1 MKLEQRALRFHAN
14 GNALI
19 GIVDVPERPLARGM
33 LILADS
39 SQYRSGSDRQFTL
52 LSRLL
57 AARGVAVMRFDR
69 TGAGD
74 SEGHASLRALD
85 DVAAAVKEFF
95 IHVPEMKESVIL
107 APGDA
112 AACAALYAAGDLRIT
127 GLALLDPLLPLQ
139 PQDITGTQA
148 QVQPQA
154 AGTLL
159 RYGPRSA
166 ADRLF
171 RRAAAFRRAASRAIG
186 RGAEHAQELGPG
198 HEPAAGQASA
208 GRTSAGRIA
217 PKLAQALAGFGGRVL
232 LVCGSTGPGARDAT
246 CALEEQHPRSRRVEI
261 AHAGVDARRSVWR
274 DAVAFAC
281 ASWLGS
287 W

>member
-1 MKLEQRALRFHAN
+1 MKLEQRALRFHAS

-39 SQYRSGSDRQFTL
+39 SQYRAGSDRQFTL

-57 AARGVAVMRFDR
+57 AARGVAVLRFDR
-69 TGAGD
+69 AGAGD

-85 DVAAAVKEFF
+85 DVAAAMKEFF
-95 IHVPEMKESVIL
+95 ILVPEMKEAVIL

-112 AACAALYAAGDLRIT
+112 AACAALYAAGDLRVT
-127 GLALLDPLLPLQ
+127 GLALLDPLLPLLPLL
-139 PQDITGTQA
+139 PQAVTAAQA
-148 QVQPQA
+148 QSKAP
-154 AGTLL
+154 GTLL

-166 ADRLF
+166 ADRLL
-171 RRAAAFRRAASRAIG
+171 RRAAALRRAASRAIG
-186 RGAEHAQELGPG
+186 RGVDDGSEPGPG
-198 HEPAAGQASA
+198 RQLAAGHASA
-208 GRTSAGRIA
+208 GQLA
-217 PKLAQALAGFGGRVL
+217 PRLDQALAGFGGRVL

-274 DAVAFAC
+274 DSVAFAC

>member
-1 MKLEQRALRFHAN
+1 MKLEQRALRFHAR
-14 GNALI
+14 GEALI

-39 SQYRSGSDRQFTL
+39 SQYRAGSHRQFTL

-69 TGAGD
+69 LGAGD
-74 SEGHASLRALD
+74 SEGQARLQGLD
-85 DVAAAVKEFF
+85 DVGAAMKEFF

-107 APGDA
+107 ASGDA
-112 AACAALYAAGDLRIT
+112 AGCAALYAAQDARVT
-127 GLALLDPLLPLQ
+127 GLALLDPLLPQSLAAANS
-139 PQDITGTQA
+139 PDGAGQDATPG
-148 QVQPQA
+148 
-154 AGTLL
+154 L

-171 RRAAAFRRAASRAIG
+171 RRAAAFRRAASRVIG
-186 RGAEHAQELGPG
+186 REPPG
-198 HEPAAGQASA
+198 QGVAPA
-208 GRTSAGRIA
+208 
-217 PKLAQALAGFGGRVL
+217 LAQALAGFGGRVL
-232 LVCGSTGPGARDAT
+232 LVCGGAQDPGQDAT
-246 CALEEQHPRSRRVEI
+246 RALEGQYPRSRRVEI
-261 AHAGVDARRSVWR
+261 AHAGCEARRSIWR

>member
-39 SQYRSGSDRQFTL
+39 SQYRAGSDRQFTL

-69 TGAGD
+69 AGAGD
-74 SEGHASLRALD
+74 SEGHASPRALD
-85 DVAAAVKEFF
+85 DVAAAMKEFF

-127 GLALLDPLLPLQ
+127 GLALLDPLLPLLGQ
-139 PQDITGTQA
+139 AVTGA
-148 QVQPQA
+148 PAQPQA
-154 AGTLL
+154 TGTLL

-166 ADRLF
+166 ADRLV
-171 RRAAAFRRAASRAIG
+171 RRAAALRRAASRAIG
-186 RGAEHAQELGPG
+186 RRVEHGYEPDPDG
-198 HEPAAGQASA
+198 HASAGHASA
-208 GRTSAGRIA
+208 GRVA

-232 LVCGSTGPGARDAT
+232 LVCGSSGPGAADAT

>member
-1 MKLEQRALRFHAN
+1 MKLEQRALRFHCA

-19 GIVDVPERPLARGM
+19 GIVDVPERPLVRGM

-39 SQYRSGSDRQFTL
+39 SQYRAGSNRQFTL

-69 TGAGD
+69 QGAGD
-74 SEGHASLRALD
+74 SEGIPASEGIED
-85 DVAAAVKEFF
+85 IGAAMKEFF

-112 AACAALYAAGDLRIT
+112 AAAAALYAASDARVT
-127 GLALLDPLLPLQ
+127 GLALLDPLLP
-139 PQDITGTQA
+139 QA
-148 QVQPQA
+148 PA
-154 AGTLL
+154 AGTPQVPAPPL
-159 RYGPRSA
+159 RYGPRST
-166 ADRLF
+166 ADRLL
-171 RRAAAFRRAASRAIG
+171 RRAAAFGRA
-186 RGAEHAQELGPG
+186 
-198 HEPAAGQASA
+198 
-208 GRTSAGRIA
+208 AGRIVGRETPA
-217 PKLAQALAGFGGRVL
+217 KNVPPALAQALGGFGGRVL
-232 LVCGSTGPGARDAT
+232 LVCGACERSGRDA
-246 CALEEQHPRSRRVEI
+246 ARGFEDQHPRSRRVEI
-261 AHAGVDARRSVWR
+261 AHTALGGRRSAWR

>member
-39 SQYRSGSDRQFTL
+39 SQYRAGSDRQFTL

-69 TGAGD
+69 AGAGD

-85 DVAAAVKEFF
+85 DVAAAMKEFF

-112 AACAALYAAGDLRIT
+112 ITCAALYAAGDLRIT
-127 GLALLDPLLPLQ
+127 GLALLDPLLPL
-139 PQDITGTQA
+139 P
-148 QVQPQA
+148 PQA
-154 AGTLL
+154 VTGAQALSKPDGALL

-186 RGAEHAQELGPG
+186 RGMEQAPERDPG
-198 HEPAAGQASA
+198 RQLASGQACTGHA
-208 GRTSAGRIA
+208 PADRLA

-232 LVCGSTGPGARDAT
+232 LVCGSNGPGARDAT

-261 AHAGVDARRSVWR
+261 AHAGVDPRRSVWR

>member
-39 SQYRSGSDRQFTL
+39 RQYRAGSDRQFTL

-69 TGAGD
+69 AGAGD
-74 SEGHASLRALD
+74 SEGHASLRAQE
-85 DVAAAVKEFF
+85 DVAAAMKEFF

-112 AACAALYAAGDLRIT
+112 AACAALYAAGDRRVT
-127 GLALLDPLLPLQ
+127 GLALLDPLLPLTPPAVAGAQ
-139 PQDITGTQA
+139 P
-148 QVQPQA
+148 PL
-154 AGTLL
+154 AGALL

-186 RGAEHAQELGPG
+186 RGFEQDAG
-198 HEPAAGQASA
+198 GQAA
-208 GRTSAGRIA
+208 DRLA

-232 LVCGSTGPGARDAT
+232 LVCGSSGPGARDAT

>member
-1 MKLEQRALRFHAN
+1 MKLEQRALRFHCA

-19 GIVDVPERPLARGM
+19 GIVDVPERPLVRGM

-39 SQYRSGSDRQFTL
+39 TQYRAGSHRQFTL

-69 TGAGD
+69 AGAGD
-74 SEGHASLRALD
+74 SEGAPVLRGVD
-85 DVAAAVKEFF
+85 DIGAAMKEFF

-107 APGDA
+107 ASGDA
-112 AACAALYAAGDLRIT
+112 AAGAALYAAGDARVT
-127 GLALLDPLLPLQ
+127 GLALLDPLLP
-139 PQDITGTQA
+139 
-148 QVQPQA
+148 QA
-154 AGTLL
+154 AAGEQAAASSL

-171 RRAAAFRRAASRAIG
+171 RRAAAFRRAASRVVG
-186 RGAEHAQELGPG
+186 RETPGPSVP
-198 HEPAAGQASA
+198 PA
-208 GRTSAGRIA
+208 
-217 PKLAQALAGFGGRVL
+217 LAQALGGFGGRVL
-232 LVCGSTGPGARDAT
+232 LVCGGAKSAGPDAT
-246 CALEEQHPRSRRVEI
+246 RALESQHPRSRRVEI
-261 AHAGVDARRSVWR
+261 AHTAGDARCSAWR
-274 DAVAFAC
+274 DGVAFAC

>member
-1 MKLEQRALRFHAN
+1 MKLEQRALRFHCG

-19 GIVDVPERPLARGM
+19 GIVDVPERPLVRGM

-39 SQYRSGSDRQFTL
+39 SQYRAGSNRQFTL

-69 TGAGD
+69 LGAGD
-74 SEGHASLRALD
+74 SEGGAASQGVD
-85 DVAAAVKEFF
+85 DIAAAMKEFF
-95 IHVPEMKESVIL
+95 IHVPEMNESVIL

-112 AACAALYAAGDLRIT
+112 AAGAALYAAGDARVT
-127 GLALLDPLLPLQ
+127 GLALLDPLLP
-139 PQDITGTQA
+139 QA
-148 QVQPQA
+148 PA
-154 AGTLL
+154 AGAPPQVPAPTM

-166 ADRLF
+166 ADRLL
-171 RRAAAFRRAASRAIG
+171 RRAAAFGRA
-186 RGAEHAQELGPG
+186 
-198 HEPAAGQASA
+198 
-208 GRTSAGRIA
+208 AGRIVGRETSA
-217 PKLAQALAGFGGRVL
+217 KNVPPALAQALGGFGGRVL
-232 LVCGSTGPGARDAT
+232 LVCGACQRAGRDA
-246 CALEEQHPRSRRVEI
+246 ARGFEDQHPRSRRVEI
-261 AHAGVDARRSVWR
+261 AHTGLDGRRSAGR

>member
-1 MKLEQRALRFHAN
+1 MKLEQRALRFHAR
-14 GNALI
+14 GHALI

-39 SQYRSGSDRQFTL
+39 TETRSGSHRQFTL

-69 TGAGD
+69 LGGGD
-74 SEGHASLRALD
+74 SEGEAAQQGLD
-85 DVAAAVKEFF
+85 DIGAAMKEFF

-112 AACAALYAAGDLRIT
+112 AACAALYAVGDARIT
-127 GLALLDPLLPLQ
+127 GLALLDPLLP
-139 PQDITGTQA
+139 PEA
-148 QVQPQA
+148 EV
-154 AGTLL
+154 AGTGHRAAEARL

-166 ADRLF
+166 ADRLL
-171 RRAAAFRRAASRAIG
+171 RRAAAFGRAASRAIG
-186 RGAEHAQELGPG
+186 RDVPEPRGAP
-198 HEPAAGQASA
+198 
-208 GRTSAGRIA
+208 R
-217 PKLAQALAGFGGRVL
+217 LAGFGGRVL
-232 LVCGSTGPGARDAT
+232 LVCAGAAAAGQDAT
-246 CALEEQHPRSRRVEI
+246 RALDEWHPRSRRVEI
-261 AHAGVDARRSVWR
+261 AHAGRDVRRGAWR

>member
-1 MKLEQRALRFHAN
+1 MKLEQRALRFHCA

-19 GIVDVPERPLARGM
+19 GIVDVPERPLVRGM

-39 SQYRSGSDRQFTL
+39 TQYRAGSHRQFTL

-69 TGAGD
+69 VGAGD
-74 SEGHASLRALD
+74 SDGHAALQGVD
-85 DVAAAVKEFF
+85 DIGAAMKEFF

-107 APGDA
+107 ATGDA
-112 AACAALYAAGDLRIT
+112 AAGAALYAAGDARVT
-127 GLALLDPLLPLQ
+127 GLALLDPLLPGA
-139 PQDITGTQA
+139 PAGAGAAA
-148 QVQPQA
+148 QEGAPV
-154 AGTLL
+154 L

-186 RGAEHAQELGPG
+186 REAPG
-198 HEPAAGQASA
+198 QGLQP
-208 GRTSAGRIA
+208 R
-217 PKLAQALAGFGGRVL
+217 LAQALAGFGGRVL
-232 LVCGSTGPGARDAT
+232 LVCGGAQPAARDAAR
-246 CALEEQHPRSRRVEI
+246 ALEGQYPRSRRVEI
-261 AHAGVDARRSVWR
+261 AHAGPDARRSAWR